1 MTQTQMAPDFTL
13 EDTRGNS
20 ITLSN
25 RRDHLV
31 VLVFASQATQEAS
44 REATK
49 TLGLKLLHDARVDLW
64 TIVSVPK
71 MFKMMAMGM
80 LKDVQN
86 KAVESAR
93 RRFEKE
99 NAAAP
104 GDLEE
109 RIYILPDWGGN
120 LVERY
125 GFDPK
130 AKHVHVAVVGT
141 DGNVLER
148 LSSADGEK
156 AGSAAAEAALKA
168 LQ

>member
-1 MTQTQMAPDFTL
+1 MTQTQIAPDFTL

-25 RRDHLV
+25 RRNHLV
-31 VLVFASQATQEAS
+31 VLIFASQATQEAS

-99 NAAAP
+99 NATPPA
-104 GDLEE
+104 DLEE
-109 RIYILPDWGGN
+109 RIYILPDWGGS

-141 DGNVLER
+141 DGNVIER